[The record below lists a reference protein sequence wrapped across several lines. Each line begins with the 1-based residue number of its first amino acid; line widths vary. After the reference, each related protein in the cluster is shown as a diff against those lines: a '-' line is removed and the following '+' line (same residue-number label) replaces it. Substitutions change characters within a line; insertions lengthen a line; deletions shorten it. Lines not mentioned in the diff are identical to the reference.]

1 VTATAPAIRA
11 EGLGKRY
18 WLLEERPLLV
28 RSLLPFAR
36 PARHE
41 FWALRDVD
49 VTVARGETV
58 GVLGRNGA
66 GKTTLLRLL
75 AGVTRPTEGRIAV
88 AGRVAPLISVGVGFH
103 REMTGRENVYVNGM
117 LLGLTRAEID
127 ERFEAIVRF
136 AELGE
141 FIDTPVKFYSSGMFM
156 RLGFAVAVHTDP
168 DVLLVDEVLAV
179 GDQAFQLRCLERMR
193 QIRESGATILLVSH
207 SLAALRLLCPRTLLI
222 RRGRLEF
229 DGPTEG
235 AIARHHELLA
245 ADADEAAPG
254 RATGAPDGERAVVG
268 GATIV
273 ARELLGPDGPTRYV
287 PPGMPLCCRLRVR
300 FDRPVDSPMFTVAVV
315 GDDGGVASGLQTP
328 VAHAHRAYAAGEEAE
343 VDFTFTANLGGGG
356 WRITTSVLSADG
368 RAVLAADHAGLAFY
382 VEPRPWA
389 YGPADLAGTFVV
401 DGRPVVDHREYR
413 LG

>member
-1 VTATAPAIRA
+1 MGASPAIRA

-18 WLLEERPLLV
+18 WLLSERPLLV

-36 PARHE
+36 PSRRE
-41 FWALRDVD
+41 FWALRGID

-75 AGVTRPTEGRIAV
+75 AGVTRPTEGRIEV

-117 LLGLTRAEID
+117 LLGLSRAEID
-127 ERFEAIVRF
+127 ERFDAIVRF
-136 AELGE
+136 AELGD

-156 RLGFAVAVHTDP
+156 RLGFSVAVHTDP

-179 GDQAFQLRCLERMR
+179 GDQAFQLRCLQRMR
-193 QIRESGATILLVSH
+193 EIREAGATILLVSH
-207 SLAALRLLCPRTLLI
+207 SLHALRLLCPRTLLI

-245 ADADEAAPG
+245 AEGPEDGPG
-254 RATGAPDGERAVVG
+254 RHAAADGERAVVG

-273 ARELLGPDGPTRYV
+273 SRELLGPDGPTRYV
-287 PPGMPLCCRLRVR
+287 APGAPMCCRLRVR
-300 FDRPVDSPMFTVAVV
+300 FDRPADSPMFAVAVV
-315 GDDGGVASGLQTP
+315 GDDGTVASGLQTP
-328 VAHAHRAYAAGEEAE
+328 VAMAYRSYRAGEEAE
-343 VDFTFTANLGGGG
+343 VDFSFTANLGGGG
-356 WRITTSVLSADG
+356 WRVTASVLSADG
-368 RAVLAADHAGLAFY
+368 RAVLAADHAGVPFY

-389 YGPADLAGTFVV
+389 YGAADLAATFVV
-401 DGRPVVDHREYR
+401 DGRPVTDERTYR

>member
-1 VTATAPAIRA
+1 MGASPAIRA

-18 WLLEERPLLV
+18 WLLSERPLLV
-28 RSLLPFAR
+28 RSLVPFAR
-36 PARHE
+36 PSRRE
-41 FWALRDVD
+41 FWALRGID

-75 AGVTRPTEGRIAV
+75 AGVTRPTEGRIEV

-117 LLGLTRAEID
+117 LLGLSRAEID

-136 AELGE
+136 AELGN

-156 RLGFAVAVHTDP
+156 RLGFSVAVHTDP

-179 GDQAFQLRCLERMR
+179 GDQAFQLRCLQRMR
-193 QIRESGATILLVSH
+193 EIREAGATILLVSH
-207 SLAALRLLCPRTLLI
+207 SLHALRLLCPRTLLI

-245 ADADEAAPG
+245 AEGPDDGPG
-254 RATGAPDGERAVVG
+254 RQATADGERVVVG

-273 ARELLGPDGPTRYV
+273 SRELLGPDGPTRYV
-287 PPGMPLCCRLRVR
+287 APGAPMCCRLRVR
-300 FDRPVDSPMFTVAVV
+300 FDRHADSPMFAVVVV
-315 GDDGGVASGLQTP
+315 GDDGTVASGLQTP
-328 VAHAHRAYAAGEEAE
+328 VAMAYRSYRAGEEAE
-343 VDFTFTANLGGGG
+343 VDFSFTANLGGGG
-356 WRITTSVLSADG
+356 WRVTASVLSADG
-368 RAVLAADHAGLAFY
+368 RAVLAADHAGVPFY

-389 YGPADLAGTFVV
+389 YGAADLAATFVV
-401 DGRPVVDHREYR
+401 DGRPVTDERTYR